1 MRIVHRIGRGL
12 ASLIV
17 AAIFRTVALLSRA
30 MDAMIGLVGRQSD
43 RIEARLGLLARVSKD
58 RHRQQGR
65 RLIDPISLK

>member
-12 ASLIV
+12 ESLIV
-17 AAIFRTVALLSRA
+17 AALIGAVALLSRTI
-30 MDAMIGLVGRQSD
+30 DAMIGFVGRQSD
-43 RIEARLGLLARVSKD
+43 RLDAGLGELARQSKE

>member
-12 ASLIV
+12 ASLIE
-17 AAIFRTVALLSRA
+17 AAIIGTVALLSRA

-43 RIEARLGLLARVSKD
+43 RIEARLGLLARESKD